1 MSPIAPNIK
10 SYQINLRKKKRF
22 TQTLHSV
29 HEFIHAIGFLHEHVR
44 PDRDS
49 YVKII
54 KENIISG
61 YESQFDRADGSKTFG
76 VPYDGRSVMH
86 YSRKAFSNNTKDTI
100 QSIVNI
106 FLYISYLIRPLR
118 QGK

>member
-1 MSPIAPNIK
+1 M
-10 SYQINLRKKKRF
+10 
-22 TQTLHSV
+22 

-54 KENIISG
+54 EENIISG

-76 VPYDGRSVMH
+76 VPYDG
-86 YSRKAFSNNTKDTI
+86 
-100 QSIVNI
+100 
-106 FLYISYLIRPLR
+106 
-118 QGK
+118 

>member
-1 MSPIAPNIK
+1 M
-10 SYQINLRKKKRF
+10 
-22 TQTLHSV
+22 
-29 HEFIHAIGFLHEHVR
+29 HEFIHAIGFYHEHVR
-44 PDRDS
+44 PDRDD
-49 YVKII
+49 YVKIHW
-54 KENIISG
+54 ENIKNGTNNTNFWIAEDSL
-61 YESQFDRADGSKTFG
+61 TFNTT
-76 VPYDGRSVMH
+76 YDGHSVMH